1 MSIKV
6 TKLGLILSMLLNL
19 ILGCLL
25 FLKSCSQT
33 SQSTDQNKDKENNL
47 EAVQQKAIAYM
58 HNAICEN
65 LYYPD
70 TYDPVK
76 TIVDSVFY
84 GPLTDIECVQ
94 AAEELIDL
102 RSQYSSAQSAYS
114 YAVDQIKFHG
124 ITDLGTFHWGKDRD
138 EAKSTMQQ
146 LQNKIEQTQ
155 FIIKT
160 RDFSMD
166 GKFIGWQV
174 VHRYRAAN
182 SKGEVS
188 FGNVLYILNPDLTES
203 YFRYSL
209 DDNDKNNLKSIREVI
224 ENELGIQKEY

>member
-6 TKLGLILSMLLNL
+6 MKLGLVLSVLLNL
-19 ILGCLL
+19 ILGSLF

-33 SQSTDQNKDKENNL
+33 SQSNERNKDKKNDL
-47 EAVQQKAIAYM
+47 ETLQQRAIAYM
-58 HNAICEN
+58 HNAICDN
-65 LYYPD
+65 LYYPQ

-76 TIVDSVFY
+76 SIVDSVFY

-102 RSQYSSAQSAYS
+102 KSQYSSAQSAYI
-114 YAVDQIKFHG
+114 YAVDQIQFHG

-138 EAKSTMQQ
+138 EAKSTMKNI
-146 LQNKIEQTQ
+146 LEKIEQKQ
-155 FIIKT
+155 FIIRN
-160 RDFSMD
+160 RDFSTD

-182 SKGEVS
+182 SKGELS
-188 FGNVLYILNPDLTES
+188 FGNVLYILNPDFTES
-203 YFRYSL
+203 FFQVFSRQWGTQSRI
-209 DDNDKNNLKSIREVI
+209 NQRNNR
-224 ENELGIQKEY
+224 N